1 MWACKW
7 KYSHTAHTCSKVK
20 KCKQKIMTGLG
31 QSVTFLSSEV
41 ASLKNTLILLSD
53 KPLWKPPW
61 IMDLSWNR
69 QNWLKL
75 MFDSETNI
83 PARKELIFLT
93 QSKKTENG
101 TTVAF
106 PLNEIGTNVKCTNLF
121 WKMSKKTNNVHFIFD
136 PCVKYISLWHQP
148 TWYYFLTPVLFPT
161 QILRRAWIA
170 AAQKAGDFKMFW
182 EFCFYF

>member
-1 MWACKW
+1 MEFNMM
-7 KYSHTAHTCSKVK
+7 K
-20 KCKQKIMTGLG
+20 KCKKQKIVTGLG
-31 QSVTFLSSEV
+31 QSVIFHSSEV

-61 IMDLSWNR
+61 IMDLSWNC

-83 PARKELIFLT
+83 PARKELIFPT
-93 QSKKTENG
+93 QSKMENG

-106 PLNEIGTNVKCTNLF
+106 PLNEIETNVKCTKLF
-121 WKMSKKTNNVHFIFD
+121 WKMSKKTNNIHFIFA

-148 TWYYFLTPVLFPT
+148 TWYYFRTPVLFPT